1 MTTLDAKAHYNTP
14 TPPITFSQV
23 YKDTELY
30 AKEMRWS
37 REFRGIVATIQ
48 KPMARHDRENPFGIL
63 GALMDLR

>member
-1 MTTLDAKAHYNTP
+1 MTTLDAKAHYT
-14 TPPITFSQV
+14 THITFSQV

-48 KPMARHDRENPFGIL
+48 KPMARHDRENPFVY
-63 GALMDLR
+63 A